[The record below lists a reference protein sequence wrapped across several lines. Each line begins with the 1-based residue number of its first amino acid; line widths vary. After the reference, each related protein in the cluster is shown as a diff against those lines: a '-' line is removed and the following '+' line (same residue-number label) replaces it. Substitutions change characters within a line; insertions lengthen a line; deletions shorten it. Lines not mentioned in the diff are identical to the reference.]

1 MVDRTPQTDELDA
14 SRRTHLANERTQLA
28 WWRTGLTAIAV
39 ALAVGR
45 VLPELAGGGSRW
57 PYSVIGVAFALY
69 GIGLFAYGTQRAR
82 RAERTIGPSPLAGSS
97 DVFLGVLAV
106 ARIVL
111 GLATATLIVFE

>member
-1 MVDRTPQTDELDA
+1 MADETRYTEPDA

-45 VLPELAGGGSRW
+45 VLPDLSDGGTRW

-69 GIGLFAYGTQRAR
+69 GIAMIAYGSR
-82 RAERTIGPSPLAGSS
+82 RTRTAERAIGVASLPGSS
-97 DVFLGVLAV
+97 DLILAALTLAGVL
-106 ARIVL
+106 L
-111 GLATATLIVFE
+111 GAATAALIVFE